1 MIVQVFDSDNDTARN
16 VVIFGVDNSASSH
29 ADNAKNHFL
38 MLGKVPTF
46 RISGSFGSPK
56 KKFSISFRKANTKF
70 CLSLI
75 YNADNNYF
83 FVDGKNC

>member
-1 MIVQVFDSDNDTARN
+1 MQVFDSDNETARI

-38 MLGKVPTF
+38 MLATF
-46 RISGSFGSPK
+46 GINGSFGSPK
-56 KKFSISFRKANTKF
+56 KKFSISFCKANTKF

-83 FVDGKNC
+83 FVNGKNC